1 MTVIIRVKLRIINNR
16 IMDKGISE
24 MGGRQ
29 TQGWYDGPEKR
40 KHDAWEFKRTHFK
53 LGGHGL
59 IRNSQHKNTFVD
71 HT

>member
-1 MTVIIRVKLRIINNR
+1 
-16 IMDKGISE
+16 MDKGISE